1 MTERPTS
8 VTFFGWFFRLGGIV
22 GMVFALP
29 FALWGQELLGEH
41 WADSLH
47 RVSPTVLFLYT
58 FLSSLLGLLIGNGI
72 LKGKAGARTLALAYC
87 VFAMLVAAVFYK
99 KTELFWANLVGNL
112 LFTAVLGFYLFLPKA
127 SGFFRAGRVGG
138 GP

>member
-29 FALWGQELLGEH
+29 FALWGRELLGEY
-41 WADSLH
+41 WAESLH
-47 RVSPTVLFLYT
+47 RVSPAILFLYT

-72 LKGKAGARTLALAYC
+72 LRGKAAARTLALAYC
-87 VFAMLVAAVFYK
+87 IFAMLMAAAFYE
-99 KTELFWANLVGNL
+99 KTQLFWVNLVGNV
-112 LFTAVLGFYLFLPKA
+112 LFTAVLAFYLFLPQA
-127 SGFFRAGRVGG
+127 SGFFKAEKVGG